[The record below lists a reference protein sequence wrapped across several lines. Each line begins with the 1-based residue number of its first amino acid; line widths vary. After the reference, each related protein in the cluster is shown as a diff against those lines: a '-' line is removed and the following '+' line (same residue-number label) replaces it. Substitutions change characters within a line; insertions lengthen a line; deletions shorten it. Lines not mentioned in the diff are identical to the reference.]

1 MQFLPFPRPVQKV
14 PFCFSPTEKG
24 RVRRG
29 LGIERREEKE
39 PSTKNSQKGGNTV
52 PVGMPCQAMPGRP
65 GLFFCIRGF
74 FPFLR
79 NKSKVIF
86 LRDCS
91 MGCKV
96 GLGPGRQ
103 SIQSYLLCPCV
114 SNRPPFALF
123 SRKCQCLS
131 SPTQSCYSGAARG
144 ISKERKEVGFLLLL
158 PLPLFSHSPRPVPP
172 PPPSSGRPHFPLLLL
187 YQCERRRKRPPPS
200 SQGIFPTKE
209 VDEWSGRGD
218 EEENKVER
226 GGVSALV

>member
-1 MQFLPFPRPVQKV
+1 MPSHARQTGPV
-14 PFCFSPTEKG
+14 
-24 RVRRG
+24 
-29 LGIERREEKE
+29 
-39 PSTKNSQKGGNTV
+39 
-52 PVGMPCQAMPGRP
+52 
-65 GLFFCIRGF
+65 FCIRGF

-79 NKSKVIF
+79 NTLKVIF

>member
-114 SNRPPFALF
+114 SNLPPFALF

-131 SPTQSCYSGAARG
+131 SPSPATVGRRG
-144 ISKERKEVGFLLLL
+144 GGFPRKEKKLDSFYSFPFPFFRILPGPSLLLLL
-158 PLPLFSHSPRPVPP
+158 PAVDPTSPFY
-172 PPPSSGRPHFPLLLL
+172 SCTSAKGEEKDLLLPVR
-187 YQCERRRKRPPPS
+187 EFFPRK
-200 SQGIFPTKE
+200 K
-209 VDEWSGRGD
+209 
-218 EEENKVER
+218 
-226 GGVSALV
+226 